1 MQNGQNLPRHFDV
14 ILGHVGRFETDQ
26 KALTP
31 APAGTA
37 APTGP
42 ATALASPGTSQTE
55 LIRVFYAV
63 LYPDFTHTGQN
74 LANCRD
80 VDTPLHRPDR
90 SPPMAPTERRR
101 LTRRGRKEGPRQ
113 QHHPQP
119 RWRTW
124 TYSCAPGK
132 ASRARRARVLCVARD
147 PSFRRR
153 PAHRRPSSISHGM
166 SQHAATAKCPY
177 IIATKY
183 DTAAFM

>member
-14 ILGHVGRFETDQ
+14 ILGHVDRFETDQ

-63 LYPDFTHTGQN
+63 LYPDFTHTGGI

-80 VDTPLHRPDR
+80 ASGQA
-90 SPPMAPTERRR
+90 SPRGLRQ
-101 LTRRGRKEGPRQ
+101 RRGLPWGDHLVATEG
-113 QHHPQP
+113 
-119 RWRTW
+119 
-124 TYSCAPGK
+124 SCVVLATQTG
-132 ASRARRARVLCVARD
+132 RR
-147 PSFRRR
+147 
-153 PAHRRPSSISHGM
+153 GE
-166 SQHAATAKCPY
+166 T
-177 IIATKY
+177 
-183 DTAAFM
+183 

>member
-14 ILGHVGRFETDQ
+14 ILGHVDRFETDQ

-63 LYPDFTHTGQN
+63 LYPDFTHTGGI

-80 VDTPLHRPDR
+80 GGFVHLMLYLRCDR
-90 SPPMAPTERRR
+90 ETALLMEIDRC
-101 LTRRGRKEGPRQ
+101 LPRQ
-113 QHHPQP
+113 D
-119 RWRTW
+119 
-124 TYSCAPGK
+124 PGK
-132 ASRARRARVLCVARD
+132 LNA
-147 PSFRRR
+147 
-153 PAHRRPSSISHGM
+153 I
-166 SQHAATAKCPY
+166 
-177 IIATKY
+177 
-183 DTAAFM
+183 

>member
-14 ILGHVGRFETDQ
+14 ILGHVDRFETDQ

-63 LYPDFTHTGQN
+63 LYPDFTHTGGI

-80 VDTPLHRPDR
+80 AAYG
-90 SPPMAPTERRR
+90 SNW
-101 LTRRGRKEGPRQ
+101 Q
-113 QHHPQP
+113 
-119 RWRTW
+119 
-124 TYSCAPGK
+124 
-132 ASRARRARVLCVARD
+132 ASL
-147 PSFRRR
+147 
-153 PAHRRPSSISHGM
+153 
-166 SQHAATAKCPY
+166 
-177 IIATKY
+177 
-183 DTAAFM
+183 

>member
-14 ILGHVGRFETDQ
+14 ILGHVDRFETDQ

-63 LYPDFTHTGQN
+63 LYPDFTHTGQI

-80 VDTPLHRPDR
+80 VRNHFPLVDL
-90 SPPMAPTERRR
+90 S
-101 LTRRGRKEGPRQ
+101 
-113 QHHPQP
+113 
-119 RWRTW
+119 
-124 TYSCAPGK
+124 
-132 ASRARRARVLCVARD
+132 
-147 PSFRRR
+147 
-153 PAHRRPSSISHGM
+153 
-166 SQHAATAKCPY
+166 
-177 IIATKY
+177 TKY
-183 DTAAFM
+183 GWIYMKQTQNDNLSTIAGLRYKILRVDVDLLVCLL

>member
-14 ILGHVGRFETDQ
+14 ILGHVDRFETDQ

-63 LYPDFTHTGQN
+63 LYPDFTHTGGI

-80 VDTPLHRPDR
+80 AAGCGTEKVCPQMTGFC
-90 SPPMAPTERRR
+90 SFAPVGQFVS
-101 LTRRGRKEGPRQ
+101 LLEG
-113 QHHPQP
+113 
-119 RWRTW
+119 
-124 TYSCAPGK
+124 
-132 ASRARRARVLCVARD
+132 
-147 PSFRRR
+147 
-153 PAHRRPSSISHGM
+153 
-166 SQHAATAKCPY
+166 
-177 IIATKY
+177 
-183 DTAAFM
+183 

>member
-63 LYPDFTHTGQN
+63 LYPDFTHTGQI

-80 VDTPLHRPDR
+80 ADL
-90 SPPMAPTERRR
+90 M
-101 LTRRGRKEGPRQ
+101 
-113 QHHPQP
+113 
-119 RWRTW
+119 WRDQAEC
-124 TYSCAPGK
+124 TY
-132 ASRARRARVLCVARD
+132 
-147 PSFRRR
+147 
-153 PAHRRPSSISHGM
+153 I
-166 SQHAATAKCPY
+166 Y
-177 IIATKY
+177 
-183 DTAAFM
+183 

>member
-14 ILGHVGRFETDQ
+14 ILGHVDRFETDQ

-63 LYPDFTHTGQN
+63 LYPDFTHTGGI

-80 VDTPLHRPDR
+80 
-90 SPPMAPTERRR
+90 ERRP
-101 LTRRGRKEGPRQ
+101 GCSQEKWPK
-113 QHHPQP
+113 
-119 RWRTW
+119 
-124 TYSCAPGK
+124 CAHELYG
-132 ASRARRARVLCVARD
+132 
-147 PSFRRR
+147 
-153 PAHRRPSSISHGM
+153 
-166 SQHAATAKCPY
+166 
-177 IIATKY
+177 
-183 DTAAFM
+183 

>member
-14 ILGHVGRFETDQ
+14 ILGHVDRFETDQ

-63 LYPDFTHTGQN
+63 LYPDFTHTGQI

-80 VDTPLHRPDR
+80 VV
-90 SPPMAPTERRR
+90 
-101 LTRRGRKEGPRQ
+101 GR
-113 QHHPQP
+113 
-119 RWRTW
+119 
-124 TYSCAPGK
+124 
-132 ASRARRARVLCVARD
+132 RVLAALLVLGIRHAYLHKVVVLSLD
-147 PSFRRR
+147 HPWW
-153 PAHRRPSSISHGM
+153 PEHR
-166 SQHAATAKCPY
+166 
-177 IIATKY
+177 
-183 DTAAFM
+183 